1 MYVCVC
7 QFHPIRVFSTP
18 QVLSL
23 QEEVERL
30 RENEHVSIEEAQ
42 QLRLA
47 LEEMVSSAALV

>member
-1 MYVCVC
+1 M
-7 QFHPIRVFSTP
+7 
-18 QVLSL
+18 LSL